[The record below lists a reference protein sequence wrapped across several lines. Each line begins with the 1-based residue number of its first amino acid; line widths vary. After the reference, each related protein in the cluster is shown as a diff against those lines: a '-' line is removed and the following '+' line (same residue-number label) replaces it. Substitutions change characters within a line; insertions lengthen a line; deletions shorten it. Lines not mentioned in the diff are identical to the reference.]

1 MKLVRKNLEKDQGG
15 VLALIPEEEEDMWH
29 VYNLISIGDSVRAST
44 IRAVTSESATGTTKK
59 EKVRTMLTLT
69 IEDIDYDTEACK
81 LSLKGRNIEENP
93 HVKMGAYHRLDLEM
107 NRKFELTKP
116 LWDTVSL
123 ERVDVATDVT
133 RKADL
138 AAVVMQEGLA
148 NVCLVTAS
156 MTLVRKKIEVNIPRK
171 HKSGVSQHDKALN
184 KFFDEII
191 RNILKHVKFDVVKCV
206 LLASPGFVKDLF
218 FTYMINEANKGGE
231 AKVLLEHR
239 AKFVLVHSSSGFK
252 HSLKEVLQDPG
263 LQSRLTDTKAT
274 EEVKALETFYRTL
287 SNDPLR
293 ACYGEKHVD
302 LASAAQAI
310 ETLLIS
316 DNLFRCRDVA
326 QRKKFVKLVDDVREF
341 GGDVKIFSSMHVSG
355 EQLDQ
360 LTGVCAIL
368 RFPMQE
374 LDATDSES
382 SDDE

>member
-1 MKLVRKNLEKDQGG
+1 
-15 VLALIPEEEEDMWH
+15 
-29 VYNLISIGDSVRAST
+29 
-44 IRAVTSESATGTTKK
+44 
-59 EKVRTMLTLT
+59 
-69 IEDIDYDTEACK
+69 
-81 LSLKGRNIEENP
+81 
-93 HVKMGAYHRLDLEM
+93 MGAYHRLDLEM
-107 NRKFELTKP
+107 NRKFELKKT

-123 ERVDVATDVT
+123 ERVDIATDVT

-218 FTYMINEANKGGE
+218 FTHMINEANKGGE

-239 AKFVLVHSSSGFK
+239 AKFVLVHASSGFK
-252 HSLKEVLQDPG
+252 HSLKEVLQDPS
-263 LQSRLTDTKAT
+263 LQNRLTDTKAT
-274 EEVKALETFYRTL
+274 EEVKTLENFYKTL

-293 ACYGEKHVD
+293 ACYGEKHID

-316 DNLFRCRDVA
+316 DKLFRAQDVSR
-326 QRKKFVKLVDDVREF
+326 RKKFVKLVDDVREF

-374 LDATDSES
+374 LDETDSDS